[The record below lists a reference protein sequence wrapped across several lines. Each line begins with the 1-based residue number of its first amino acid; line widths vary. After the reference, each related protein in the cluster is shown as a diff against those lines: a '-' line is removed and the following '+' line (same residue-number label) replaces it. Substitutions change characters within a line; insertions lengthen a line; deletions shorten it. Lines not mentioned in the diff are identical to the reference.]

1 MSTSFGLSGK
11 FSFFNISLKKL
22 GKTPAKAFELIFNV
36 LGGIVSLLVAL
47 FSLIN
52 WTSFSMSN
60 LDIG

>member
-1 MSTSFGLSGK
+1 MSASFGLSGK

-22 GKTPAKAFELIFNV
+22 GKTPAKAFELIFNI

-52 WTSFSMSN
+52 
-60 LDIG
+60 